1 MPGKPLPP
9 QVTTGLLEYLTTH
22 TMDEDYQARASD
34 RRTTSLPA
42 ERRRSAWTV
51 SLVVALFALL
61 VITAAV
67 QTSRNAVSAA
77 AERHGLVVQLKSR
90 QASLVAEQRLAT
102 QLRLETAVLQARAV
116 DNSRSSTG
124 LLAQVRTLSLLTG
137 TRAVTGPGVRV
148 VVDDAPHASSAR
160 QQVLDTDLQHL
171 ANGLWEAGA
180 EAISIN
186 GQRLTNLSS
195 IRHAGSAIT
204 VNYRSLS
211 RPYTVLAIGNPNT
224 MPARFADT
232 SSGQA
237 WLDLQNQVGLQFT
250 MRTEESLTLP
260 AANVA
265 PLLYAVRAPA
275 SKGGR

>member
-1 MPGKPLPP
+1 MPGKPFPP
-9 QVTTGLLEYLTTH
+9 QVTTDLLDYLSTH
-22 TMDEDYQARASD
+22 TMDEDYQARA
-34 RRTTSLPA
+34 RNGRTTKSRA
-42 ERRRSAWTV
+42 ERGRGAWTAA
-51 SLVVALFALL
+51 LVVALFALL

-77 AERHGLVVQLKSR
+77 AERQGLVGQLKTR
-90 QASLVAEQRLAT
+90 QAGLIAEQRLAS
-102 QLRLETAVLQARAV
+102 QLRIETATLEARAV
-116 DNSRSSTG
+116 DNSRSATG

-137 TRAVTGPGVRV
+137 NQAVAGPGVRV
-148 VVDDAPHASSAR
+148 VVDDAPSATSAR

-224 MPARFADT
+224 LPARFADT

-260 AANVA
+260 SANVA
-265 PLLYAVRAPA
+265 PLQYAVRAPA